1 MSNCFVSSLVKELAQ
16 MFAGTRWPRFLVLWF
31 EMLLWFGTI
40 GCLGLV
46 AVATEMKLDEWLH
59 GLILHRYCDA
69 IP

>member
-1 MSNCFVSSLVKELAQ
+1 